1 MQKVRGRVVT
11 LTLDTLFLV
20 DLRSKSSCHIFR
32 EFRYQMNRQVILT
45 FRIDH
50 VDLLVVG
57 DQPTRITDLSTHF
70 RIERGLI
77 QNDLV

>member
-1 MQKVRGRVVT
+1 
-11 LTLDTLFLV
+11 
-20 DLRSKSSCHIFR
+20 
-32 EFRYQMNRQVILT
+32 MNRQIILS